1 MQANKNEWDIIII
14 PNNSKFDLKIKQIL
28 NYKDLLFLFV
38 WRDVISF
45 YKQTILG
52 PVWFFIQPIFTTIIF
67 TFIFGNIAGI
77 STDGIPKP
85 MYYLLGITSWN
96 YFSDCLIKTSTTFK
110 DNVNIFGKVY
120 FPRIIL
126 PLSIVFSNLLKFM
139 IQLVLFFLLL
149 LYYVINGFKIAISL
163 KIIFFPFFILLM
175 AMQGLGFGMIIT
187 AMTTKYKDL
196 SYLVGFGVQLMMYS
210 TTIIFPLSS
219 LTGMQYWLIALN
231 PMTFVIEGIKFLIIG
246 AGVLTLKSLLYSVFS
261 SIFILFFGILI
272 FNKVEKNFVDTI

>member
-1 MQANKNEWDIIII
+1 MNENKWDLELTS
-14 PNNSKFDLKIKQIL
+14 NNKTFDLKIKQVL
-28 NYKDLLFLFV
+28 KYKDLLFLLV

-67 TFIFGNIAGI
+67 TFIFGNVAKL
-77 STDGIPKP
+77 STEGVPGP
-85 MYYLLGITSWN
+85 LYYLLGITSWN

-110 DNVNIFGKVY
+110 DNVSIFGKVY
-120 FPRIIL
+120 FPRIIM
-126 PLSIVFSNLLKFM
+126 PLSIVFSNLLKFL
-139 IQLVLFFLLL
+139 IQLFLFLI
-149 LYYVINGFKIAISL
+149 LYIFYSL
-163 KIIFFPFFILLM
+163 KQTIFPINFSILLFPFFILLM

-196 SYLVGFGVQLMMYS
+196 SYLVAFGVQLMMYT

-219 LTGMQYWLIALN
+219 LSGYQYWVIALN
-231 PMTFVIEGIKFLIIG
+231 PMTFVIEGIKHITIG
-246 AGVLTLKSLLYSVFS
+246 VGVLSLQTILYSFS
-261 SIFILFFGILI
+261 ASIIILFSGVLI